1 MFIFD
6 EYNSDSSIQNIII
19 RLLVFF
25 KCEIFFLKSI
35 KKKSNIK
42 IKPLQLEGLD
52 WINDQENSAH
62 DPKKL
67 SFNSEKEILKK
78 NFTYNILNLF
88 NHKHTITELTPA
100 LRRSV
105 NWNHMNIVSKI
116 DVFLNNRYSQSLVSK
131 PSCYLLIFSKSNLIL
146 PNFQNPVYVCRLSF
160 LSSAHYIINIFIKLL
175 KLIQKKIKVL
185 TGVKLIEKGN
195 NENYKFKNLKV
206 LHILHHGWQYG
217 SWQKD
222 YINYEKSKF
231 KKEEV
236 GYFDYAKDYKYKNIP
251 YFFIQPNFLKMVKFI
266 NFNFLKKFFYLLF
279 SSRSSNQI
287 QTSLFYARFFLEIK
301 HYQLVFS
308 SFKQTKI
315 AIIDY
320 EDLCPHSIILALQN
334 SGIKTIAIQQRFSNI
349 NYHYPQVILDYYL
362 VCSQLIKKKMIE
374 NKNVKKIVA
383 CNQWRTRL
391 FENKI
396 KKFNINKKIK
406 VITALPYLY
415 YMDRNISNPS
425 ITVND
430 KNTDYF
436 IEQLIRLSHDLDH
449 LQILLKFKN
458 LRWLQN
464 KHSSNLLYK
473 LKLNKK
479 IKIEND
485 LSSYHCCAISD
496 LVIGKPTSLCDETIS
511 VKIPTL
517 ISLDNNNFITKV
529 SNMYDYFHKDILV
542 TNYMDL
548 KFKTQRILNRDPH
561 YIAIFKNLSRKVYDN
576 GVFNNSDKITNEINK
591 IYQELT

>member
-1 MFIFD
+1 
-6 EYNSDSSIQNIII
+6 
-19 RLLVFF
+19 
-25 KCEIFFLKSI
+25 
-35 KKKSNIK
+35 
-42 IKPLQLEGLD
+42 
-52 WINDQENSAH
+52 
-62 DPKKL
+62 
-67 SFNSEKEILKK
+67 
-78 NFTYNILNLF
+78 
-88 NHKHTITELTPA
+88 
-100 LRRSV
+100 
-105 NWNHMNIVSKI
+105 
-116 DVFLNNRYSQSLVSK
+116 
-131 PSCYLLIFSKSNLIL
+131 
-146 PNFQNPVYVCRLSF
+146 
-160 LSSAHYIINIFIKLL
+160 
-175 KLIQKKIKVL
+175 
-185 TGVKLIEKGN
+185 
-195 NENYKFKNLKV
+195 
-206 LHILHHGWQYG
+206 
-217 SWQKD
+217 
-222 YINYEKSKF
+222 
-231 KKEEV
+231 
-236 GYFDYAKDYKYKNIP
+236 
-251 YFFIQPNFLKMVKFI
+251 MVKFV
-266 NFNFLKKFFYLLF
+266 NFNFLKNFFYLIF

-287 QTSLFYARFFLEIK
+287 QTSLLYARIFLEIK
-301 HYQLVFS
+301 HYQFVFS
-308 SFKQTKI
+308 SFKKTKI

-334 SGIKTIAIQQRFSNI
+334 CGIKTIAIQQRFN
-349 NYHYPQVILDYYL
+349 NVNFHYPQVILDYYL

-374 NKNVKKIVA
+374 NKNVKKIVT
-383 CNQWRTRL
+383 CNQWRTKL

-406 VITALPYLY
+406 LITALPYFY
-415 YMDRNISNPS
+415 YMDRNLSNPS

-436 IEQLIRLSHDLDH
+436 IEQLIRLSHDFDH

-464 KHSSNLLYK
+464 EHSSNLLYK

-485 LSSYHCCAISD
+485 LSSYDCCGISD

-511 VKIPTL
+511 AKIPTL

-548 KFKTQRILNRDPH
+548 KFKTQSILNRDPH
-561 YIAIFKNLSRKVYDN
+561 YMAIFKNLSRKVYDN